1 MASVIGDRPSHPI
14 CFRQLQGSMLTMAV
28 VPFDREQVEA
38 RLALN
43 LIASSDMPQMACD
56 ALEAGLD
63 GKAIRRLAVLEK
75 PTYFEVA
82 EILPRVMQELE
93 MRQIPTGEAALRVA
107 RQIAKDILSGGD
119 DPLLHIRD
127 FEFLWIRSGYPPEIC
142 ALGTMYD
149 DVYVAQST
157 GSSDDEIR
165 SRVKSLLQNF
175 SE

>member
-1 MASVIGDRPSHPI
+1 
-14 CFRQLQGSMLTMAV
+14 

-43 LIASSDMPQMACD
+43 LIASSDMPQVACD

-63 GKAIRRLAVLEK
+63 GRAIRRLAVLEK

-93 MRQIPTGEAALRVA
+93 LRQIPSGEAALRVA
-107 RQIAKDILSGGD
+107 RKIAKDILSSED
-119 DPLLHIRD
+119 DPLRHVRD
-127 FEFLWIRSGYPPEIC
+127 FESLWVQSGYQAEIC

-149 DVYVAQST
+149 DVYVAQSM
-157 GSSDDEIR
+157 GRSDEEIR
-165 SRVKSLLQNF
+165 DLVKSLLQTF